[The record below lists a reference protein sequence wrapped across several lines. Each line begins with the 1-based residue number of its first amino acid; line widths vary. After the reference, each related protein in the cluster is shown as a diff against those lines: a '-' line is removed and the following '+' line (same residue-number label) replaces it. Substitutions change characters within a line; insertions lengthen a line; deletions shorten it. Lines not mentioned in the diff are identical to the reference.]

1 MEPVRRS
8 RHHRRTP
15 RSHPVTWLWGA
26 VLVAAVFAA
35 HWGAEQ
41 LANPLKKLRRRWGF
55 TAAAGGALVGLASAS
70 PDIGINTASA
80 ITGSADIGLGNMLGS
95 NVVSVPGMVA
105 VAYLATR
112 KCRLGGKDGTARD
125 TSSGGGDHRQHV
137 DEQVLALDRQA
148 VTVQALPYLAI
159 VSLAA
164 VLILWPPLRGL
175 QPIDGAIMAVAYL
188 CYLAQAFLRD
198 RSSGDAVEWR
208 TNEVALAAGGL
219 AVLAVS
225 SYFITTSTERLAA
238 AAGLSNVVAG
248 LFLTATMT
256 AVPAWFA
263 TWAVA
268 RSGEVVS
275 AATTT
280 LADNTVAITV
290 GFVPL
295 ALVGVP
301 ITDPLLVTVTFV
313 FVALMP
319 ALYAALVHLRRDQ
332 AFGRRQ
338 VVILLVAY
346 AAYVASAVAVFVV
359 TDGS

>member
-1 MEPVRRS
+1 MI
-8 RHHRRTP
+8 
-15 RSHPVTWLWGA
+15 WLWTA
-26 VLVAAVFAA
+26 VLLASVFAA

-80 ITGSADIGLGNMLGS
+80 ITGSAEIGLGNMLGS

-112 KCRLGGKDGTARD
+112 KRQLGGNEDSGP
-125 TSSGGGDHRQHV
+125 TSTSGGDSDHSEHV
-137 DEQVLALDRQA
+137 DEQVLDIDRQA
-148 VTVQALPYLAI
+148 VTVQALPYLA
-159 VSLAA
+159 VVTLAA
-164 VLILWPPLRGL
+164 VLILPPPLRGL
-175 QPIDGAIMAVAYL
+175 QPIDGAIMAAAYL
-188 CYLAQAFLRD
+188 CYLSQALLRG
-198 RSSGDAVEWR
+198 RSGGEAVEWR
-208 TNEVALAAGGL
+208 TKEVALAVGGV

-225 SYFITTSTERLAA
+225 SYFITTSTERLAV

-268 RSGEVVS
+268 RSGQVVS
-275 AATTT
+275 AATNT
-280 LADNTVAITV
+280 LADNTVAITI

-295 ALVGVP
+295 AIVRVP
-301 ITDPLLVTVTFV
+301 VQDTLLVAVTFV

-319 ALYAALVHLRRDQ
+319 VLYAALTHMGRDESLSRRD
-332 AFGRRQ
+332 
-338 VVILLVAY
+338 VVVLLVAY
-346 AAYVASAVAVFVV
+346 AGYVASAIAVLVA
-359 TDGS
+359 TGGS